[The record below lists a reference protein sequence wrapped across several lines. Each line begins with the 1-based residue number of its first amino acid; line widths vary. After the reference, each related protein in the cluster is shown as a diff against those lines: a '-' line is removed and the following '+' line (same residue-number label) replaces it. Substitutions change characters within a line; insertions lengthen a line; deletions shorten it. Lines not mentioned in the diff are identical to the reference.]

1 MITEPT
7 SPIGTL
13 RLGFLLS
20 SASGPV
26 DSHPLKAKMENTTP
40 RNRLP
45 ARLKLPGLSGP
56 QLNPPGPGDASPLKA
71 SATMITISISPVM
84 ISAFSEMEIPWKAKK
99 ITSATPASTQIHH
112 GTSTPYS
119 ALIDGSS
126 TVLARNDMVSVATG
140 GSQIENS
147 TPAKNPARGWKA
159 RAIQVYQPP
168 ADGNTLASC
177 AAANACRPRR
187 IPPNRYAHGVTSPAK
202 LTMKTKDAR
211 IANDGPI
218 VAIPCISIPGR
229 ATAFSRSSVLTLP
242 VLGLPASTAIVSLLP
257 VAHRQQDHF

>member
-112 GTSTPYS
+112 GMSTPYS
-119 ALIDGSS
+119 ALIDGSR
-126 TVLARNDMVSVATG
+126 TDLARNDMVSVATG

-147 TPAKNPARGWKA
+147 TPAKKPARGCKA

-168 ADGNTLASC
+168 ADGNTFASW
-177 AAANACRPRR
+177 AADKACSPSRT
-187 IPPNRYAHGVTSPAK
+187 PPNRNAHGVTRPANP
-202 LTMKTKDAR
+202 TMNTKDAR
-211 IANDGPI
+211 IANDGPM
-218 VAIPCISIPGR
+218 VAMPCMSIPGR
-229 ATAFSRSSVLTLP
+229 LTAFSRSSVLMLP
-242 VLGLPASTAIVSLLP
+242 LLDCPASIATASLLP
-257 VAHRQQDHF
+257 VAHREQDH